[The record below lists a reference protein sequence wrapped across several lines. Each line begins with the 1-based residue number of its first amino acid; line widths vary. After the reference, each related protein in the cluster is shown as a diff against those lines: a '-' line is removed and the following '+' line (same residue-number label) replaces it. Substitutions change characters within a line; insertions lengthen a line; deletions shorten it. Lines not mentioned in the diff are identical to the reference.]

1 MLLKDQLGCKFLQE
15 KLEKDT
21 QKAVIYFYPSLIH
34 NLLFLIK
41 DSFANYFIQKICQFL
56 NEEQI
61 ENILIILKPEF
72 KDICCDIHGTRS
84 IQGIMNNLQTEKLRN
99 LFFEIIKPI
108 FIYLIKDT
116 NGSHIIYKF
125 LNEFKEFLNQVNYI
139 VLDNCLNLST
149 HKKGC
154 FFIQNYL
161 LILSNVKSN
170 FKQNII
176 NNILNNCLILII
188 DKIGNYLIQYLLSLC
203 DGKIT
208 SEITNKIIN
217 NISFYSKHKYS
228 NYVIEKIFICANIF
242 DKNRIITKLSSPE
255 IMSDLIFDQ
264 QGNYTILKALM
275 YADEEKRNI
284 MLNIISNLEQKI
296 KESSHGK
303 IFLNKVYNIKFV
315 NKNKNYNTFNS
326 MEQYDN

>member
-1 MLLKDQLGCKFLQE
+1 
-15 KLEKDT
+15 
-21 QKAVIYFYPSLIH
+21 
-34 NLLFLIK
+34 
-41 DSFANYFIQKICQFL
+41 
-56 NEEQI
+56 
-61 ENILIILKPEF
+61 
-72 KDICCDIHGTRS
+72 
-84 IQGIMNNLQTEKLRN
+84 MNNLQTEKLRN

-108 FIYLIKDT
+108 FIYLIKDV

-208 SEITNKIIN
+208 SEIINKIIN

-228 NYVIEKIFICANIF
+228 NYVIEKIFIYANIF

-264 QGNYTILKALM
+264 QGNYIILKALM
-275 YADEEKRNI
+275 SANEEKRNI
-284 MLNIISNLEQKI
+284 MLNIISNLEQRI
-296 KESSHGK
+296 KKSSHGK

-315 NKNKNYNTFNS
+315 NKNINYKPFNS